1 MQDLINLC
9 ADFIKNFT
17 FPINYNQLAT
27 QLAII
32 TKANYKLHNIP
43 FEPDIRFEEMN
54 AFGASGKV
62 ANQSKTIIF
71 NKKRIE
77 TILNLNIDCF
87 DKNHLETL
95 WNFYNTYQ
103 DSTPHDEYQ
112 EYLYAFM
119 QKYISLN
126 STEYFAQIGS
136 FKTIPFDLIETLL
149 HENQHVFQKYFWT
162 LFLNG
167 EVEPNEKN
175 AIMIFT
181 MTFTSIFNQLKNR
194 NIETNYARQNHIF
207 PVEFDARY
215 TTMHILSQLQ
225 VKHFQNNTTFNQG
238 LKNSNIIPQDFD
250 IEATADSI
258 FSDYLMIYEKY
269 QELSPDDYLSEH
281 EFICKHKETI
291 INEIKRRYHEMLSI
305 CSACNIDEK
314 GN

>member
-1 MQDLINLC
+1 MNELIDLC
-9 ADFIKNFT
+9 ADFIKTFT
-17 FPINYNQLAT
+17 VPIDYTQLTNQLKLIT
-27 QLAII
+27 Q
-32 TKANYKLHNIP
+32 KNYSLHNIP
-43 FEPDIRFEEMN
+43 YEPDIRFEDI
-54 AFGASGKV
+54 ATFGTCGKV
-62 ANQSKTIIF
+62 LNQSKTIVF

-87 DKNHLETL
+87 DEKHLDNL
-95 WNFYNTYQ
+95 WAFYNSY
-103 DSTPHDEYQ
+103 DNSSSHNEYQ
-112 EYLYAFM
+112 KCLYDFM

-126 STEYFAQIGS
+126 VTEYFAQMGS
-136 FKTIPFDLIETLL
+136 FKNIPFELIETLL

-215 TTMHILSQLQ
+215 TAMHILSQLQ
-225 VKHFQNNTTFNQG
+225 VKHFKNNTTFNQG

>member
-17 FPINYNQLAT
+17 FPINYDQLAT

-32 TKANYKLHNIP
+32 TKANYELHNIP

-62 ANQSKTIIF
+62 TNQSKTIIF

-103 DSTPHDEYQ
+103 GSTPHDEYQ

-126 STEYFAQIGS
+126 STEYFSQMGS
-136 FKTIPFDLIETLL
+136 IKNIHFELIETIL
-149 HENQHVFQKYFWT
+149 HENQHVFQSYFWT
-162 LFLNG
+162 LFLSG
-167 EVEPNEKN
+167 QIEPNEQN

-181 MTFTSIFNQLKNR
+181 MTFNSIFNQLKNE
-194 NIETNYARQNHIF
+194 NVEINYVRKNYIF
-207 PVEFDARY
+207 PIEFDARY
-215 TTMHILSQLQ
+215 TAMHILSQLRDQ
-225 VKHFQNNTTFNQG
+225 HFQNDKNFQNCII
-238 LKNSNIIPQDFD
+238 NSNIIPQDFD
-250 IEATADSI
+250 IDATSEKI
-258 FSDYLMIYEKY
+258 FNDYVMLYERY
-269 QELSPDDYLSEH
+269 DELSLCDYSTEH
-281 EFICKHKETI
+281 EFIIKNKEI
-291 INEIKRRYHEMLSI
+291 IIKEIKRRYIEMI
-305 CSACNIDEK
+305 TTCNKCNTDEQ
-314 GN
+314 NQ